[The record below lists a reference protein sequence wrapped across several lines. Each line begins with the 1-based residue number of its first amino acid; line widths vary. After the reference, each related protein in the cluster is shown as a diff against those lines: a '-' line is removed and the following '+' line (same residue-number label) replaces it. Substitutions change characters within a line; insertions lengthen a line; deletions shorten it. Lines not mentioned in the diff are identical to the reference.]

1 MPFYLNGLRYRPRQ
15 NRRSYSWLI
24 LILLVLSVAGNV
36 LQWTSQQHMQV
47 QLNNVIIST
56 DSTLAARHEAEQKL
70 NKISEESGQ
79 SRALVRG
86 LR

>member
-24 LILLVLSVAGNV
+24 LILLGLSVAANV
-36 LQWTSQQHMQV
+36 LQWTSRQHMQV

-70 NKISEESGQ
+70 NKISEESG
-79 SRALVRG
+79 SNRSLVRG